1 MESRRDFPME
11 PEEGRDFTKSISP
24 PAIHIRPAGEPTLQK
39 DELIQMHTLLC
50 QIKNHLE
57 NTGVAAADHF
67 REYDDLGVSP
77 VHVHR
82 SKGDHKRAIFLL
94 GKELAS
100 FASSGEL
107 SGPALVSNRFA
118 ALADNR
124 ERVMARL

>member
-1 MESRRDFPME
+1 M
-11 PEEGRDFTKSISP
+11 
-24 PAIHIRPAGEPTLQK
+24 QK

-57 NTGVAAADHF
+57 NTGVAIPEHF
-67 REYDDLGVSP
+67 QEYEDLGVSP

-107 SGPALVSNRFA
+107 SGPQLVSNRFA
-118 ALADNR
+118 ALATNR
-124 ERVMARL
+124 ERAIARL

>member
-1 MESRRDFPME
+1 M
-11 PEEGRDFTKSISP
+11 
-24 PAIHIRPAGEPTLQK
+24 QK

-50 QIKNHLE
+50 QIKNHLQG
-57 NTGVAAADHF
+57 TGVAVPEHF
-67 REYDDLGVSP
+67 QEYDDLGVSP

-107 SGPALVSNRFA
+107 SGPALVSSRFA

-124 ERVMARL
+124 ERAVAKL

>member
-1 MESRRDFPME
+1 M
-11 PEEGRDFTKSISP
+11 
-24 PAIHIRPAGEPTLQK
+24 QK

-57 NTGVAAADHF
+57 NTGVAPTDHF

-107 SGPALVSNRFA
+107 SGPALVSSRFA

-124 ERVMARL
+124 ERILARL

>member
-1 MESRRDFPME
+1 M
-11 PEEGRDFTKSISP
+11 
-24 PAIHIRPAGEPTLQK
+24 QK

-57 NTGVAAADHF
+57 HTGVATPENF
-67 REYDDLGVSP
+67 REYDGLGVSP

-107 SGPALVSNRFA
+107 SAPQLVSNRFA
-118 ALADNR
+118 ALAANR
-124 ERVMARL
+124 ERVLARL